1 MRRREFVG
9 AIGAVGAGFIPP
21 LPVCA
26 PAPDRRRS
34 PSIGLE
40 LYTVRSLMAKDVEGT
55 LAAVA
60 EIGYREVEFAGE
72 FGRSPGEL
80 RRTLD
85 RLGLR
90 APARHVPVE
99 SLDGGWP
106 EVLEDSAAM
115 GCAYAV
121 VAWIPEGMRR
131 TLDDWRRW
139 GERFNGA
146 GQAARRAGL
155 RFAYHNHDFE
165 FGELEGR
172 IPFDVLLEATDAT
185 LVAIELDLYWIT
197 KGGQDPLVYLG
208 RERGRYALTHVKDM
222 DPTPARGMADP
233 GKGIIDFPRIL
244 PVARE
249 AGVRH
254 YFVEHDNPGDPLA
267 TARAG
272 FEYLSRVMR

>member
-9 AIGAVGAGFIPP
+9 AMGAIGAGLVPP
-21 LPVCA
+21 LPSCSA
-26 PAPDRRRS
+26 HSS
-34 PSIGLE
+34 PPVGLE

-80 RRTLD
+80 RGTLD

-106 EVLEDSAAM
+106 KVLEDTATM
-115 GCAYAV
+115 GSEYAV
-121 VAWIPEGMRR
+121 VAWVPVEMRR
-131 TLDDWRRW
+131 TLDDWRRL
-139 GERFNGA
+139 GERFNSA
-146 GQAARRAGL
+146 GEATRRAGL

-165 FGELEGR
+165 FAELEGKL
-172 IPFDVLLEATDAT
+172 PFDLLLEATDPS
-185 LVAIELDLYWIT
+185 LVAIELDFYWIT
-197 KGGQDPLVYLG
+197 KGGQDPLAYLRRG
-208 RERGRYALTHVKDM
+208 SGRYALVHVKDM
-222 DPTPARGMADP
+222 DSTAERGMTDP
-233 GKGIIDFPRIL
+233 GKGIIDFPQIL

-254 YFVEHDNPGDPLA
+254 YFVEHDNPADPLV

-272 FEYLSRVMR
+272 FAYLNDLLR

>member
-1 MRRREFVG
+1 MAAGPFSPCSPG
-9 AIGAVGAGFIPP
+9 SSSPPSSPAV
-21 LPVCA
+21 
-26 PAPDRRRS
+26 
-34 PSIGLE
+34 GLE

-60 EIGYREVEFAGE
+60 EIGYREVEFTGE

-80 RRTLD
+80 RGTLD

-99 SLDGGWP
+99 SLDGAWP
-106 EVLEDSAAM
+106 KVLEDSATM
-115 GCAYAV
+115 GSEYAV
-121 VAWIPEGMRR
+121 VAWVPVEMRR
-131 TLDDWRRW
+131 TLDDWRRL
-139 GERFNGA
+139 GERFNSA
-146 GQAARRAGL
+146 GEATRRAGL

-165 FGELEGR
+165 FAELEGKL
-172 IPFDVLLEATDAT
+172 PFDVLLEATDPS

-197 KGGQDPLVYLG
+197 KGGQDPLAYLQRG
-208 RERGRYALTHVKDM
+208 SGRYALVHVKDM
-222 DPTPARGMADP
+222 DSTAERGMTDP
-233 GKGIIDFPRIL
+233 GKGIIDFPQIL

-254 YFVEHDNPGDPLA
+254 YFVEHDNPADPLA

-272 FEYLSRVMR
+272 FEYLSRVLR